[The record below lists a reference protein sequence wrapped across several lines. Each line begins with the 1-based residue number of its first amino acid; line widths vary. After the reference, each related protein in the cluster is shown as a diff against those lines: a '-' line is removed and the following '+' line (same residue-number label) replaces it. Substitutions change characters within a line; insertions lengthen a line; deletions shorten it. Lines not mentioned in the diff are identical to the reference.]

1 MNGGRMYLG
10 AVGTA
15 LPGEP
20 VGNATLGKL
29 LGVSDEW
36 IDIFV
41 GTETRHFGRDL
52 GTGEV
57 LRTLTD
63 LCAEAGAQA
72 MAAAGLEP
80 ADIEF
85 LVLATATPDTLL
97 PTTATQTADL
107 LGLDHLP
114 AYQLQAGC
122 SGAVQAL
129 DLAGALLGAGRRT
142 GLVIGGDV
150 THRHLDLDRDL
161 TDLTAEELV
170 NYLIFGDGAGAAV
183 LSTEPIGE
191 AVEIKA
197 VLNRFVGLGRPP
209 GQLVDWYGVS
219 DRHSPRRML
228 TEDYK
233 EIESS
238 VPELA
243 AEAVWDLL
251 ELTGWQAEEV
261 AHLLPPQLSGA
272 MTDRIVA
279 RLALPGAR
287 EVSCVRATGNTA
299 NALPF
304 LQLELLL
311 DGFGEGERALAVS
324 IESSKW
330 IKTGFALERA
340 GRR

>member
-1 MNGGRMYLG
+1 MYLG

-20 VGNATLGKL
+20 VDNARLGKL

-41 GTETRHFGRDL
+41 GTETRHFGWDL

-72 MAAAGLEP
+72 MAAAALEP

-107 LGLDHLP
+107 LGLDQLP
-114 AYQLQAGC
+114 VHQVQAGC

-129 DLAGALLGAGRRT
+129 DLARALLGTGYRT

-150 THRHLDLDRDL
+150 THRHLDLSRDL
-161 TDLTAEELV
+161 TELSSEELV

-183 LSTEPIGE
+183 LSGDPLGE
-191 AVEIKA
+191 AVEVKA
-197 VLNRFVGLGRPP
+197 VLNRFVGLGRAP

-219 DRHSPRRML
+219 DRHSPRRMVM
-228 TEDYK
+228 EDYK
-233 EIESS
+233 AIESG

-243 AEAVWDLL
+243 AEALWDLL
-251 ELTGWQAEEV
+251 QLTGWAAEEV
-261 AHLLPPQLSGA
+261 GYLLPPQLSGA
-272 MTDRIVA
+272 MTERIVR
-279 RLALPGAR
+279 RLALPRAR
-287 EVSCVRATGNTA
+287 EISCVRATGNTA

-304 LQLELLL
+304 LQLDQLLGEL
-311 DGFGEGERALAVS
+311 GEGERALAVS

-330 IKTGFALERA
+330 IKTGFALEKAALR
-340 GRR
+340 

>member
-1 MNGGRMYLG
+1 MDGTRTFLG

-20 VGNATLGKL
+20 VDNATLGKL

-41 GTETRHFGRDL
+41 GTETRHFGWDL
-52 GTGEV
+52 ATGEV
-57 LRTLTD
+57 LRTLTE
-63 LCAEAGAQA
+63 LCAEAGARA

-97 PTTATQTADL
+97 PTTATQVADL
-107 LGLDHLP
+107 LGLDQLP
-114 AYQLQAGC
+114 VYQLQAGC

-129 DLAGALLGAGRRT
+129 DLAAALLGGRHRT

-150 THRHLDLDRDL
+150 THRHLDIRRDPVEL
-161 TDLTAEELV
+161 SSEELV

-183 LSTEPIGE
+183 LSTEPLGE
-191 AVEIKA
+191 AVEVKA
-197 VLNRFVGLGRPP
+197 VLNRLVGLGRAP
-209 GQLVDWYGVS
+209 GQLVDWYGIS
-219 DRHSPRRML
+219 DRDSPRRML
-228 TEDYK
+228 LEDYR

-243 AEAVWDLL
+243 VEAVLDLL
-251 ELTGWQAEEV
+251 GLTGWAAEEV
-261 AHLLPPQLSGA
+261 GHLLPPQLSGV
-272 MTDRIVA
+272 MTGRIVE
-279 RLALPGAR
+279 RIALPGAR
-287 EVSCVRATGNTA
+287 EVSCVRTTGNTA

-304 LQLELLL
+304 LQLERLLGDL
-311 DGFGEGERALAVS
+311 AEGDRALAVS

-330 IKTGFALERA
+330 IKTGFALEKAVLR
-340 GRR
+340 